1 LNSSI
6 AWLLAVM
13 FLFFIWFVQPQLELA
28 GLPEIEK
35 VRIFEQ
41 KKHDAE
47 VQILF
52 EKQQEQKI
60 DVLLQ
65 KNIKEVSQEDMPT
78 WLIYSFWQSTV
89 AKFVIFI
96 VVALF
101 GGLCIVRRI

>member
-1 LNSSI
+1 MNSSI

-60 DVLLQ
+60 
-65 KNIKEVSQEDMPT
+65 VS
-78 WLIYSFWQSTV
+78 
-89 AKFVIFI
+89 
-96 VVALF
+96 
-101 GGLCIVRRI
+101 VRRRQVLISNDFCLS

>member
-1 LNSSI
+1 MNSGI
-6 AWLLAVM
+6 GWLLAGM
-13 FLFFIWFVQPQLELA
+13 FLFFIWVVQPQLELA
-28 GLPEIEK
+28 SLPEAEK

-47 VQILF
+47 VQALF

-60 DVLLQ
+60 DALLK
-65 KNIKEVSQEDMPT
+65 KNYSEVSQEDLPT

-89 AKFVIFI
+89 AKFIVFI
-96 VVALF
+96 LVALF